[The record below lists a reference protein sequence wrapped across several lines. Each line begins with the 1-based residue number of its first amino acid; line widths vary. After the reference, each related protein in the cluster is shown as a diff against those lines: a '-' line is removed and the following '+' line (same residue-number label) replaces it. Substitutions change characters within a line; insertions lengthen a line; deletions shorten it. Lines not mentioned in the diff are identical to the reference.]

1 MKTIKSITISLLILL
16 FLTSC
21 SSVFSGGFTGKLM
34 EDKGGLDDS
43 SNTPLAGATVFI
55 YTDEGVRN
63 SDYDKA
69 ISTSAIKPSN
79 AVATTTTNDNGQ
91 FSVSKIIWKTNS
103 PDFGKTADKINL
115 YLIVYKS
122 GFGINGFNK
131 NSNSIS
137 ITSDSTNESSY
148 TESFKR
154 TEKVS
159 TINFQLAN
167 VAVNGEAIN
176 DTLQVKLSDLLPTD
190 CTISKTSSSNTFS
203 VAYKNDDLV
212 EPKIK
217 INTYTIQSEDNT
229 STWKICDEDGKTF
242 SPIEKNIKT
251 ATDNQTINLYAKQ
264 TEFSFPTISGR
275 LKATNDTPVTGDI
288 GTIADDNITIIYYA
302 FTTSGEKIKLGE
314 AKTTT
319 NVIAESKVQHG
330 VFSITPDSS
339 YKWINSTYD
348 GKYATL
354 TGYTLQ
360 LEINNNTNAISTT
373 NYTTQ
378 SNTINVGEV
387 TLP

>member
-1 MKTIKSITISLLILL
+1 MKVVKSITISLLILL

-43 SNTPLAGATVFI
+43 ANTPLAGATVFI
-55 YTDEGVRN
+55 YTDAGTRN
-63 SDYDKA
+63 SDYDRA
-69 ISTSAIKPSN
+69 ISNGSKPSN
-79 AVATTTTNDNGQ
+79 ATATTTTNDNGQ

-103 PDFGKTADKINL
+103 PAFGKTADKINL

-159 TINFQLAN
+159 NITFSLSN
-167 VAVNGEAIN
+167 VANNGEAIN
-176 DTLQVKLSDLLPTD
+176 DTLLVKLTDLEPTD

-203 VAYKNDDLV
+203 VAYKNDDSV
-212 EPKIK
+212 MPKIK
-217 INTYTIQSEDNT
+217 INSYTIQSENES
-229 STWKICDEDGKTF
+229 STWILCDEEGNAF
-242 SPIEKNIKT
+242 APIEKNIKT
-251 ATDNQTINLYAKQ
+251 ASDSQTINLYTKQ
-264 TEFSFPTISGR
+264 TEFNFPTISGR
-275 LKATNDTPVTGDI
+275 LKANSDIPITGDI
-288 GTIADDNITIIYYA
+288 GTSADDNITIIYYA
-302 FTTSGEKIKLGE
+302 VPTSGEKIKLGE

-339 YKWINSTYD
+339 YKWINSSYN
-348 GKYATL
+348 GRYSNL

-360 LEINNNTNAISTT
+360 LEIGTTVKAISTN

-378 SNTINVGEV
+378 NNTINVGDV
-387 TLP
+387 SLP